1 MPVYTIEIGSK
12 RYDVEA
18 DSEQAAINAAQQYA
32 RSQRVGTM
40 EDVGRSALGGLPLA
54 AADVLGTA
62 GTAREVMA
70 PAERAA
76 GLPVG
81 SVFGAIP
88 VVGQWLQQLTR
99 SAPSGQRLEQSARE
113 AGLVYEPQTA
123 LGDIAQQGVRFG
135 AGAAATPVGGTA
147 VGRGLMGMLSGTSSE
162 AVGQTLENIYNV
174 SPEKANIARMATAVG
189 VPFAAE
195 LGLSRLR
202 SSLVGEPEAYSLGSE
217 RAAAVRALEDFGVTG
232 MTAGQRIG
240 APDLIMAEGAAA
252 TGNQLRR
259 EISAAAM
266 KTTGSDA
273 PRLTSGAMQERKQ
286 ALGAVFQEAADLNPV
301 PVIDN
306 ATAAQQAIS
315 EFDKLSEAARRPQ
328 IFDDIAKALDE
339 ASVFG
344 RPVSGQAIQDWRATL
359 DKLSSG
365 QNVSGASMR
374 AVELFDEILDEL
386 IMQGA
391 KGTDLYDRL
400 VAARPLYRNFRTL
413 TRAMNRSGSS
423 GGLLTPEGLASA
435 VRAREGEVAW
445 ATGQLTDLGRLA
457 KAAEEVTK
465 GLPTV
470 EAGAKRNVAIA
481 GGLTGLGAV
490 GSAMQQDP
498 LPLIAAMAAASLPP
512 AGRAAIRSGPMQTY
526 LQQPPTWMELL
537 NTLGLRSAQ
546 LAPSVGAM
554 PSAGPR

>member
-1 MPVYTIEIGSK
+1 MPIYTIEIGSK
-12 RYDVEA
+12 IYDVEA

-32 RSQRVGTM
+32 RSQRVGPM

-70 PAERAA
+70 PAEKAA

-88 VVGQWLQQLTR
+88 IIGPALQQLTR

-162 AVGQTLENIYNV
+162 AAGQIAELYGV
-174 SPEKANIARMATAVG
+174 SPEKADIARMATAIG
-189 VPFAAE
+189 VPLAAE

-217 RAAAVRALEDFGVTG
+217 RAAAVRELEDFGVTG
-232 MTAGQRIG
+232 MSAGQKIG

-273 PRLTSGAMQERKQ
+273 PRPTSGAMLERKQ
-286 ALGAVFQEAADLNPV
+286 ALGGVFQEAADLNPV
-301 PVIDN
+301 PVRAN
-306 ATAAQQAIS
+306 ATAAQRALDEYDQ
-315 EFDKLSEAARRPQ
+315 LSNEARRPR
-328 IFDDIAKALDE
+328 IFDDIAEALDQS
-339 ASVFG
+339 SVFG
-344 RPVSGQAIQDWRATL
+344 EPISGQAIQDWRTKLDTFFSATAP
-359 DKLSSG
+359 D
-365 QNVSGASMR
+365 GASMR
-374 AVELFDEILDEL
+374 TAELFDEILDDL

-391 KGTDLYDRL
+391 KGSDLYSRL

-413 TRAMNRSGSS
+413 TRALNRSGSS

-481 GGLTGLGAV
+481 GGLGALGVV
-490 GSAMQQDP
+490 GSLTAGNVNP
-498 LPLIAAMAAASLPP
+498 LLGAMAAASLPP

>member
-1 MPVYTIEIGSK
+1 MPVYTIEIGNK

-18 DSEQAAINAAQQYA
+18 DSEQAAIRAAQQYA
-32 RSQRVGTM
+32 SSQRVGTM

-70 PAERAA
+70 PTEKAA
-76 GLPVG
+76 GLPMG

-88 VVGQWLQQLTR
+88 MIGPALQRLTGV
-99 SAPSGQRLEQSARE
+99 APSGQQLEQSARE

-123 LGDIAQQGVRFG
+123 LGNVAQQGVRYG
-135 AGAAATPVGGTA
+135 ASAAATPVGGTA
-147 VGRGLMGMLSGTSSE
+147 FGRGLMGMLSGASSE
-162 AVGQTLENIYNV
+162 AVGQTLENVYKV

-189 VPFAAE
+189 VPLAAE

-217 RAAAVRALEDFGVTG
+217 RASAVRALEDFGVTG

-240 APDLIMAEGAAA
+240 APSLIMAEGAES

-259 EISAAAM
+259 EINAAAIKM
-266 KTTGSDA
+266 TGSDA
-273 PRLTSGAMQERKQ
+273 PRPTSGAMLERKQ
-286 ALGAVFQEAADLNPV
+286 ALGGVFQEAADLNPV
-301 PVIDN
+301 PVRAN
-306 ATAAQQAIS
+306 AVAAQQALA
-315 EFDKLSEAARRPQ
+315 EFDQLSEAARRPQ
-328 IFDDIAKALDE
+328 VFDDIAKALDE

-344 RPVSGQAIQDWRATL
+344 EPISGQAIQDWRAKL
-359 DKLSSG
+359 DTFSSDAS
-365 QNVSGASMR
+365 SGASFR
-374 AVELFDEILDEL
+374 AAELFDEILDEL

-391 KGTDLYDRL
+391 QGTNLYDRL

-413 TRAMNRSGSS
+413 TRALNRSGSS
-423 GGLLTPEGLASA
+423 GGLVTPENLASA

-465 GLPTV
+465 SLPAV
-470 EAGAKRNVAIA
+470 EAGSKRNVAIPY
-481 GGLTGLGAV
+481 GLGSIGLISSLAT
-490 GSAMQQDP
+490 MDIKP
-498 LPLIAAMAAASLPP
+498 LAGAALAASIPP
-512 AGRAAIRSGPMQTY
+512 VSRAAIRSGPMQTY
-526 LQQPPTWMELL
+526 LQQPPTWLELL

>member
-1 MPVYTIEIGSK
+1 MPIYTIEIGSK
-12 RYDVEA
+12 IYDVEA

-32 RSQRVGTM
+32 RSQRVGPM

-76 GLPVG
+76 GLPMG
-81 SVFGAIP
+81 SIFGAIP
-88 VVGQWLQQLTR
+88 MIGPALQQLTR

-147 VGRGLMGMLSGTSSE
+147 FGRGLMGTLSGTSSE
-162 AVGQTLENIYNV
+162 AVGQTLENVYGV
-174 SPEKANIARMATAVG
+174 SPEKADIARMATAVG
-189 VPFAAE
+189 VPLATE

-232 MTAGQRIG
+232 MSVGQRIG
-240 APDLIMAEGAAA
+240 APDLIIAEGAAS
-252 TGNQLRR
+252 TGNRLRR
-259 EISAAAM
+259 EISSAAM

-273 PRLTSGAMQERKQ
+273 PRPTSGAMQERRQ

-328 IFDDIAKALDE
+328 IFDDIAEALDE

-470 EAGAKRNVAIA
+470 AENASRNVVVT
-481 GGLTGLGAV
+481 GGLGALGLI
-490 GSAMQQDP
+490 GSLTAGNPNP
-498 LPLIAAMAAASLPP
+498 LYGAMAMATVPP
-512 AGRAAIRSGPMQTY
+512 VSRAAIRSGPMQTY

>member
-1 MPVYTIEIGSK
+1 MPVYTIEIGNK

-18 DSEQAAINAAQQYA
+18 SSEQAAISAAQQYA

-54 AADVLGTA
+54 AADVLGSA

-70 PAERAA
+70 PTERAA
-76 GLPVG
+76 GLPMG

-88 VVGQWLQQLTR
+88 MIGPALQQLMGA
-99 SAPSGQRLEQSARE
+99 APSGQQLERSARE

-135 AGAAATPVGGTA
+135 AASAATPIGGTA
-147 VGRGLMGMLSGTSSE
+147 LGRGLMGMLSGTSSE
-162 AVGQTLENIYNV
+162 TAGQIAELYGA
-174 SPEKANIARMATAVG
+174 SPKQADITRMATAVG
-189 VPFAAE
+189 VPLAAE

-217 RAAAVRALEDFGVTG
+217 RASAVRALEDFGVTG

-240 APDLIMAEGAAA
+240 APSLIMAEGAES

-259 EISAAAM
+259 EINAAAIKM
-266 KTTGSDA
+266 TGSDA
-273 PRLTSGAMQERKQ
+273 PRPTSGAMLERKQ
-286 ALGAVFQEAADLNPV
+286 ALGGVFQEAADLNPI
-301 PVIDN
+301 PVRAN
-306 ATAAQQAIS
+306 ATAAQQALA
-315 EFDKLSEAARRPQ
+315 EFDQLSEAARRPQ
-328 IFDDIAKALDE
+328 VFDDIAKALDE

-344 RPVSGQAIQDWRATL
+344 EPISGQAIQDWRAKL
-359 DKLSSG
+359 DTFSSAATP
-365 QNVSGASMR
+365 SGASVR
-374 AVELFDEILDEL
+374 VAELFDDILDEL

-391 KGTDLYDRL
+391 QGTNLYDRL

-413 TRAMNRSGSS
+413 TRALNRSGSS
-423 GGLLTPEGLASA
+423 GGLVTPENLASA

-465 GLPTV
+465 SLPTV

-481 GGLTGLGAV
+481 GGLGSLGLI
-490 GSAMQQDP
+490 GSAATMDIKP
-498 LPLIAAMAAASLPP
+498 LAAAALAASVPP
-512 AGRAAIRSGPMQTY
+512 VSRAAIRSGPMQTY
-526 LQQPPTWMELL
+526 LQQPPTWLELL

>member
-1 MPVYTIEIGSK
+1 MPVYTVEIGNK

-18 DSEQAAINAAQQYA
+18 SSEQAAISAAQQYA
-32 RSQRVGTM
+32 SSQRVGLA

-54 AADVLGTA
+54 AADVLGSA

-70 PAERAA
+70 PTERAA
-76 GLPVG
+76 GLPMG
-81 SVFGAIP
+81 SAFGAIP
-88 VVGQWLQQLTR
+88 MIGPALQQLIR
-99 SAPSGQRLEQSARE
+99 AAPSGQQLERSARE

-123 LGDIAQQGVRFG
+123 LGNVAQQGVRFG
-135 AGAAATPVGGTA
+135 ASAAATPIGGTA
-147 VGRGLMGMLSGTSSE
+147 LGRGLMGTLSGASSE
-162 AVGQTLENIYNV
+162 AVGQTLENVYNV
-174 SPEKANIARMATAVG
+174 SPEKADIARMATAVG
-189 VPFAAE
+189 VPLAAE

-217 RAAAVRALEDFGVTG
+217 RASAVRALEDFGVTK

-240 APDLIMAEGAAA
+240 APSLIMAEGAES

-259 EISAAAM
+259 EINAAAIKM
-266 KTTGSDA
+266 TGSDA
-273 PRLTSGAMQERKQ
+273 PRPTSGAMLERKQ
-286 ALGAVFQEAADLNPV
+286 ALGGVFQEAADLNPV
-301 PVIDN
+301 PVRAN
-306 ATAAQQAIS
+306 AAAAQQALA
-315 EFDKLSEAARRPQ
+315 EFDQLSEAARRPQ
-328 IFDDIAKALDE
+328 VFDDIAKALDE

-344 RPVSGQAIQDWRATL
+344 KPISGQAIQDWRAKL
-359 DKLSSG
+359 DTFSSAATP
-365 QNVSGASMR
+365 SGASVR
-374 AVELFDEILDEL
+374 VAELFDDILDEL

-391 KGTDLYDRL
+391 QGTNLYDRL

-413 TRAMNRSGSS
+413 TRALNRSGSS
-423 GGLLTPEGLASA
+423 GGLVTPENLASA

-465 GLPTV
+465 SLPTV
-470 EAGAKRNVAIA
+470 EAGAKRNVAIT
-481 GGLTGLGAV
+481 GGLGGLGLI
-490 GSAMQQDP
+490 GSATTMDIKP
-498 LPLIAAMAAASLPP
+498 LAAAALAASIPP
-512 AGRAAIRSGPMQTY
+512 ASRAAIRSGPMQTY
-526 LQQPPTWMELL
+526 LQQPPTWLELL

>member
-1 MPVYTIEIGSK
+1 MPVYTIEVGNK
-12 RYDVEA
+12 KYDVEA

-70 PAERAA
+70 PIEKAA
-76 GLPVG
+76 GLPMG

-135 AGAAATPVGGTA
+135 ASAAATPVGGTA
-147 VGRGLMGMLSGTSSE
+147 VGRGLTGMLSGTSSE
-162 AVGQTLENIYNV
+162 AVGQTLENVYGV
-174 SPEKANIARMATAVG
+174 SPEKANIARMATAIG
-189 VPFAAE
+189 VPLATE

-202 SSLVGEPEAYSLGSE
+202 SSLVGEPEAYALGSE
-217 RAAAVRALEDFGVTG
+217 RATAVRALEDFGVTG

-240 APDLIMAEGAAA
+240 APNLIMAEGAAS
-252 TGNQLRR
+252 TGNRLRR

-266 KTTGSDA
+266 RTTGSDA
-273 PRLTSGAMQERKQ
+273 PRLTSGAMLERKQ
-286 ALGAVFQEAADLNPV
+286 ALGGVFQEAADLNPV
-301 PVIDN
+301 PVRAN
-306 ATAAQQAIS
+306 ATAAQRALDEYDQ
-315 EFDKLSEAARRPQ
+315 LSNEARRPR
-328 IFDDIAKALDE
+328 IFDDIAKALE
-339 ASVFG
+339 QSSVFG
-344 RPVSGQAIQDWRATL
+344 EPISGQAIQDWRTKLDTFFAATAP
-359 DKLSSG
+359 D
-365 QNVSGASMR
+365 GASMR
-374 AVELFDEILDEL
+374 TAELFDEILDEL

-391 KGTDLYDRL
+391 QGSDLYGRL

-413 TRAMNRSGSS
+413 TRALNRSGSS

-457 KAAEEVTK
+457 KSAEEVTK

-481 GGLTGLGAV
+481 GGLTGLGVV

-512 AGRAAIRSGPMQTY
+512 AGRAAIRSGPMQAY

-546 LAPSVGAM
+546 LAPSVGAI

>member
-1 MPVYTIEIGSK
+1 MPIYTIEIGSK
-12 RYDVEA
+12 IYDVEA

-32 RSQRVGTM
+32 RSQRVGPM

-76 GLPVG
+76 GLPMG

-88 VVGQWLQQLTR
+88 LIGPALQQLTR

-135 AGAAATPVGGTA
+135 ASAAATPVGGTTL
-147 VGRGLMGMLSGTSSE
+147 GRGLMGTLSGTSSE
-162 AVGQTLENIYNV
+162 AAGQIAELYGA
-174 SPEKANIARMATAVG
+174 SPKQADIARMATAVG
-189 VPFAAE
+189 VPLATE

-217 RAAAVRALEDFGVTG
+217 RAAAVKQLEDFGVTG

-240 APDLIMAEGAAA
+240 APDLIMAEGAAS
-252 TGNQLRR
+252 TGNRLRR

-328 IFDDIAKALDE
+328 IFDDIAEALDE

-457 KAAEEVTK
+457 KASEEVTK

-498 LPLIAAMAAASLPP
+498 LPLIAAMAAASLSP
-512 AGRAAIRSGPMQTY
+512 AGRAAIRCGSMQTY

>member
-123 LGDIAQQGVRFG
+123 LGDIAQQGVRLG
-135 AGAAATPVGGTA
+135 ASAAATPVGGTA
-147 VGRGLMGMLSGTSSE
+147 VGRGLMGTLSGTSSE
-162 AVGQTLENIYNV
+162 AAGQIAELYGV
-174 SPEKANIARMATAVG
+174 SPEKADIARMATAIG
-189 VPFAAE
+189 VPLAAE

-217 RAAAVRALEDFGVTG
+217 RAAAVRELEDFGVTG
-232 MTAGQRIG
+232 MSVGQRIG
-240 APDLIMAEGAAA
+240 APDLIIAEGAAS
-252 TGNQLRR
+252 TGNRLRR
-259 EISAAAM
+259 EISSAAM

-273 PRLTSGAMQERKQ
+273 PRPTSGAMQERRQ

-301 PVIDN
+301 PITDN
-306 ATAAQQAIS
+306 ATAAKQAIS

-328 IFDDIAKALDE
+328 IFDDIAEALDE

-391 KGTDLYDRL
+391 KGTDLYSRL

-413 TRAMNRSGSS
+413 TRALNRSGSS

-470 EAGAKRNVAIA
+470 AENASRNVVVT
-481 GGLTGLGAV
+481 GGLGALGLI
-490 GSAMQQDP
+490 GSLTAGNPNP
-498 LPLIAAMAAASLPP
+498 LYGAMAMATVPP
-512 AGRAAIRSGPMQTY
+512 VSRAAIRSGPMQTY